1 MKKQFWLGS
10 LNTAILI
17 GFILLVVSALAYFI
31 KNETAVAIF
40 FGILTILS
48 VTATINFSTAN
59 EKAITFYSFLFIP
72 HRFRYDEIFTM
83 NYLSHPGKPQFSLLI
98 FHLKSGERKQVR
110 LGLYQLKKQV
120 EIHQFLTSKITLNE
134 EYYRDRERLKYW
146 LNKARHRNML
156 DKCIVGSVL
165 IFAGFVFQIQKMSW
179 DYKIRNWINT
189 EAVIELN
196 HTEETKLSE
205 QETIKVYKLRY
216 SYEINGKRYT
226 GHKIARGIEK
236 LPSGIPP
243 GKTMNC
249 IVNPRNHNESA
260 VIPGIGTD
268 WITYVF
274 GIPLFF
280 LGGIIIISAVL
291 SSLKKVKIPESL
303 KDYIIQFEPQ
313 KILELTQLLKGECK
327 ISVGKLNGAYR
338 EINDRYG
345 CFPLHHSWK
354 ADVVMLILFVLT
366 IIGGR
371 YMLPHFFLLSLLI
384 LILFYQNLMPRG
396 VIFDRQEKKIYWS
409 RYFSLKSIPSK
420 IKKSDV
426 LNDSD
431 LIALGL
437 TIRKDSNLVLAGIR
451 KDGVYIPI
459 VKADLKRM
467 EQLYSDTV
475 IIAEKLGK
483 LPVIII

>member
-17 GFILLVVSALAYFI
+17 GFILLIVSCIAYFM
-31 KNETAVAIF
+31 KNEISVAIF

-48 VTATINFSTAN
+48 VAATINFAIAD
-59 EKAITFYSFLFIP
+59 EKGITFYSFLFIP
-72 HRFRYDEIFTM
+72 HRFRYDEIFTI
-83 NYLSHPGKPQFSLLI
+83 NYLSHSGKPQFSLLI

-110 LGLYQLKKQV
+110 LGLYQLKKQE
-120 EIHQFLTSKITLNE
+120 EIRQFLTSKITLNE

-146 LNKARHRNML
+146 LNKARYRNML

-179 DYKIRNWINT
+179 DYKIRNWIKT
-189 EAVIELN
+189 DAVIELN

-216 SYEINGKRYT
+216 RYEINGKRYT
-226 GHKIARGIEK
+226 GHKIAGGIEK
-236 LPSGIPP
+236 LPSGIIP
-243 GKTMNC
+243 GEEMTC
-249 IVNPRNHNESA
+249 IVNPKDHDDSA
-260 VIPGIGTD
+260 IIPRIRTD

-274 GIPLFF
+274 GFPLFF
-280 LGGIIIISAVL
+280 MGGIIIITAL
-291 SSLKKVKIPESL
+291 LTSLKKVKIPESL
-303 KDYIIQFEPQ
+303 KDYVIQFEPQ
-313 KILELTQLLKGECK
+313 KILELTQQLKGECK

-345 CFPLHHSWK
+345 CFPLKHSWT
-354 ADVVMLILFVLT
+354 ADIVILILFVLT

-371 YMLPHFFLLSLLI
+371 YVMPHFFLLSLL
-384 LILFYQNLMPRG
+384 LLVLFYQNFMPRG

-420 IKKSDV
+420 IKKKDV
-426 LNDSD
+426 LNESD

-437 TIRKDSNLVLAGIR
+437 TIRKDNQLVLAGIR
-451 KDGVYIPI
+451 KDGVYIP
-459 VKADLKRM
+459 VVRADLKRM

-475 IIAEKLGK
+475 IIAEKLGN